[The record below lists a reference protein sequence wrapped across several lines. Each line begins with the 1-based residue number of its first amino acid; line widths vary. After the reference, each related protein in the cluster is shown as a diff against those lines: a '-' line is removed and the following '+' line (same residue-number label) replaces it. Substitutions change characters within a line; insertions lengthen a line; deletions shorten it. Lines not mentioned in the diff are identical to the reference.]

1 MLNLGV
7 EWPPIPVQRLLVTGG
22 RDFSDSP
29 YLYRW
34 LQLAHLRYGFCLLIH
49 GGARGADALAD
60 AWARSHGVQPCC
72 CDALWPYYRSRGV
85 VKAAGA
91 IRNGNML
98 KLSPQLVIAFPGGT
112 GTADMLMQARQAGFA
127 CVNLASDYERERYH
141 DVVGK

>member
-7 EWPPIPVQRLLVTGG
+7 EWPSIPVQRLLVTGG
-22 RDFSDSP
+22 RDFADWR
-29 YLYRW
+29 YVYGW
-34 LQLAHLRYGFCLLIH
+34 LDRAHLQYGFTLLVH
-49 GGARGADALAD
+49 GGARGVDTLCD
-60 AWARSHGVQPCC
+60 TWARSHGVQPCR

-112 GTADMLMQARQAGFA
+112 GTSNMLIQAREAGFA
-127 CVNLASDYERERYH
+127 CVNLADDYNR
-141 DVVGK
+141 VCTA